1 MANIFAQ
8 FTKPVRSV
16 QDYGNDMD
24 AAEQNRL
31 TLQSGRMKAQQDQQG
46 FADENTFRGL
56 AQQYGTDQNALYK
69 AAMAAGLVGK
79 AQGIQKSMSEQAKAA
94 ADLAASGATTDKTLT
109 ETQAA
114 KLTQHNNLLVNVQ
127 SPEDGAAWVQLG
139 VQNGSIKPENAPM
152 LLQTFQRTAPQ
163 QFGDTINKLA
173 LGMKDYIEKN
183 KPTYTTQGL
192 GDRSQIVATPGLGGA
207 PSVVSSSQINQSPD
221 SVARSD
227 DAAKSRAQSAAQ
239 FGETKKF
246 QREQFDYAKQK
257 DATKPAPGAAKTGPM
272 SVTMQKELLEA
283 DDTVQ
288 SAGNVVNTLKSA
300 LKINDKA
307 YSGYFAKG
315 RAQVVSN
322 LGGTDSADAT
332 IDIDNMMTGQALE
345 SLKVVFG
352 GMPTEGERKILLEM
366 QASADKTPDQRKA
379 IMTRAIAAAE
389 RRAQYAGSKAK
400 AIRGGTYLTEGAEPV
415 PGDAPKPAGAMS
427 PEDTQAMD
435 WANKNPNDPRSKQI
449 KQRLGGG

>member
-1 MANIFAQ
+1 MAADSNIFAQ
-8 FTKPVRSV
+8 YLRPVKSM
-16 QDYGNDMD
+16 QDYSNDMD
-24 AAEQNRL
+24 AAEQNKMAL
-31 TLQSGRMKAQQDQQG
+31 AAGRMKAQQDQQELSDNN
-46 FADENTFRGL
+46 AFRALLSSGIDVSTPAGQ
-56 AQQYGTDQNALYK
+56 AQLYG
-69 AAMAAGLVGK
+69 AAPGK
-79 AQGIQKSMSEQAKAA
+79 AGAFLKSR
-94 ADLAASGATTDKTLT
+94 ADLAKTTAETGRIGSQTAKDNQDVDSSKLKDTITKLEHGASILSTAKDQQTYDIAIRTLEATFPGASREMPPQFDP
-109 ETQAA
+109 QVVAA
-114 KLTQHNNLLVNVQ
+114 KLATGQT
-127 SPEDGAAWVQLG
+127 
-139 VQNGSIKPENAPM
+139 IKE
-152 LLQTFQRTAPQ
+152 
-163 QFGDTINKLA
+163 KLA
-173 LGMKDYIEKN
+173 AELAQSTLAQTVVRDTQTNDRGIASDATARAGQKN
-183 KPTYTTQGL
+183 TA
-192 GDRSQIVATPGLGGA
+192 DI
-207 PSVVSSSQINQSPD
+207 
-221 SVARSD
+221 
-227 DAAKSRAQSAAQ
+227 AAAGRAQSAAQ

-400 AIRGGTYLTEGAEPV
+400 AIRGGTYLTDGAEPV
-415 PGDAPKPAGAMS
+415 PVDAPKPAGAMS

-435 WANKNPNDPRSKQI
+435 WANKNPNDPRAKQI